1 MTKMTFAAFT
11 SIPMS
16 CIINMQEALIYSELP
31 ARPIVADIGA
41 TNRET
46 LLSTLFLSSK
56 LW

>member
-1 MTKMTFAAFT
+1 MTVAACT
-11 SIPMS
+11 SIPIS
-16 CIINMQEALIYSELP
+16 CIMNIQEMLIYIELP

-46 LLSTLFLSSK
+46 LLSTPLLSSK